1 MKKNLEYTYFKEKQ
15 WSHHITVSLEKE
27 AKQLQQKIVRFYCFE
42 MNIKVRMFGSN
53 IKALRVLN
61 SLKPS
66 IHPFQ
71 IHYYFNSEPLFMLKI
86 KETNLWTISD
96 FSTFLWL
103 MTILDLLFFIYSI
116 IEYHMNVIW
125 MRSMTL
131 FQYFCSKCKIMI
143 TNSFN
148 LH

>member
-1 MKKNLEYTYFKEKQ
+1 MSCGLHNIKGFLKVLNLLTEVRKLICRKKNLEYTYFKEKQ
-15 WSHHITVSLEKE
+15 WSHHITVSLKKE

-96 FSTFLWL
+96 FSTFL
-103 MTILDLLFFIYSI
+103 
-116 IEYHMNVIW
+116 
-125 MRSMTL
+125 
-131 FQYFCSKCKIMI
+131 
-143 TNSFN
+143 
-148 LH
+148 